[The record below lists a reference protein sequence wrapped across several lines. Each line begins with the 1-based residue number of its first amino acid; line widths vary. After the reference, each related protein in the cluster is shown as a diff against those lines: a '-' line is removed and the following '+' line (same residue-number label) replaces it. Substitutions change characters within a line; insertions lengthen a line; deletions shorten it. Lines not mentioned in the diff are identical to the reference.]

1 MIMKRLKEREEAIWI
16 TSLVLSIIILLF
28 AFQPFV
34 FSLTMGLMGEVNIH
48 LSIAT
53 VILILL
59 SMVLL
64 FLTSRRWNLMNI
76 FLSLFS
82 GVYLLLSAMIN
93 FNFLP
98 IMKELADS
106 YEPQNREFFLIGS
119 RNFDPYSVDF
129 AFYETMLVILM
140 IIFSVVAVTSASV
153 FIYREI
159 KIRKS
164 KHRFKVVSN

>member
-1 MIMKRLKEREEAIWI
+1 MLMGLKEKEKTVWI
-16 TSLVLSIIILLF
+16 TSLIVSILILFF

-34 FSLTMGLMGEVNIH
+34 FSLTMGLMGEVEKT

-53 VILILL
+53 VCLILL

-64 FLTSRRWNLMNI
+64 FLSSRRWNFMNI

-98 IMKELADS
+98 TMKELADS
-106 YEPQNREFFLIGS
+106 YEPQNREFFMIGS
-119 RNFDPYSVDF
+119 RNYNPSSVDF
-129 AFYETMLVILM
+129 AFYDTFLVILM
-140 IIFSVVAVTSASV
+140 IIFSVTAVISASL
-153 FIYREI
+153 FIYNEVKRRRSVP
-159 KIRKS
+159 K
-164 KHRFKVVSN
+164 FKVVSN

>member
-1 MIMKRLKEREEAIWI
+1 MILTEENEEKIWI
-16 TSLVLSIIILLF
+16 TSLVLSILVLFF

-64 FLTSRRWNLMNI
+64 FITSRRWNLMNI

-106 YEPQNREFFLIGS
+106 YEPKNREFFLIGS
-119 RNFDPYSVDF
+119 RNYDPSSVDF
-129 AFYETMLVILM
+129 AFYETFLVILM
-140 IIFSVVAVTSASV
+140 IIFSVTAVISASL
-153 FIYREI
+153 FIYNEI
-159 KIRKS
+159 RRRGSIPK
-164 KHRFKVVSN
+164 FKVVSN